1 MENNEE
7 RKEAYKTKTVAEIND
22 NLFLAIDNDL
32 IQMVTTQWHCLK
44 KKINKRYLNPNIFL
58 KYATKNHKVEIIKF
72 FL

>member
-32 IQMVTTQWHCLK
+32 IQMVTTQ
-44 KKINKRYLNPNIFL
+44 
-58 KYATKNHKVEIIKF
+58 
-72 FL
+72 